1 MLVCNS
7 HQLRR
12 SSPVP
17 LSTKASALP
26 QAAKMSLLRP
36 LRAHDLFTYNNVNL
50 DTWTE
55 TYQLRFYLSYL
66 VQWPDLQFIQTA
78 PVSCLLEPSATQPK
92 DDGADLGLR
101 SSLSMRSVPSS
112 FFSGLGHGQGPAS
125 GRSSTATAS
134 QTYVPRMS
142 AAAAS
147 IADQQASPNHDG
159 APLPELPQLPR
170 VMGYVI
176 GKAEGKDSELHGH
189 VTAITVA
196 PEYRRLGLAQ
206 GLMRLLEDVSTQ
218 VYNAYFVD
226 LFVRPSNMLAVK
238 MYEGLGYSVFRKV
251 LEYYHGGGANGQD
264 EDGYDMR
271 KPMPRDTKRKSVRAN
286 GRNYSV
292 SPQNVYFDP
301 VLRSSLS

>member
-1 MLVCNS
+1 
-7 HQLRR
+7 
-12 SSPVP
+12 
-17 LSTKASALP
+17 
-26 QAAKMSLLRP
+26 MSLLRP

-78 PVSCLLEPSATQPK
+78 PVSCLLEGSSEDSSAANGNRTR
-92 DDGADLGLR
+92 G
-101 SSLSMRSVPSS
+101 VPTS
-112 FFSGLGHGQGPAS
+112 FFAGLGNGAAPDAP
-125 GRSSTATAS
+125 RPTESSS
-134 QTYVPRMS
+134 YIPRMS
-142 AAAAS
+142 AAAA
-147 IADQQASPNHDG
+147 ASSHGESD
-159 APLPELPQLPR
+159 AVSAQLLPPQNPR

-176 GKAEGKDSELHGH
+176 GKAEGKNKELHGH

-206 GLMRLLEDVSTQ
+206 GLMRLLEDVSSQ
-218 VYNAYFVD
+218 VYDAYFVD

-251 LEYYHGGGANGQD
+251 IEYYHGGGANGED
-264 EDGYDMR
+264 EDGFDMR
-271 KPMPRDTKRKSVRAN
+271 KAMARDTKRQTVRTN

-292 SPQNVYFDP
+292 DPSNVYFEP
-301 VLRSSLS
+301 VLRSNIS